1 MATIVTRAGKG
12 SPLTH
17 SEVDA
22 NFTNLNSDKIETS
35 AIGSTVQAHSA
46 VLDATTASF
55 TTADET
61 KLDGIE
67 AGATADQTAAEILT
81 AIKTVD
87 GAGSGLDADT
97 LDGIQASSFLQG
109 NQTITLSGD
118 ATGSGT
124 TSIVVTV
131 ADDSHNHIISNV
143 DGLQTALDG
152 KLDLSGGTMTGGL
165 TFGAGVTLTEAT
177 DRADLLKITSSTSTW
192 GGIQISNT
200 SNEFL
205 WSFMGDGTTGGI
217 YDDLSNAWHI
227 QFVDGGA
234 TTLYHANAA
243 KIATSTTGVTVT
255 GTAVADTFNAT
266 STTNGGFQGIDA
278 DTAALPSFTWTSDL
292 NTGVWHP
299 AADQVGI
306 TTGGTNRLTVSN
318 TGVSIANALTL
329 NAEVVEKTYNL
340 TGTALDPALGTIQYK
355 TLSANTTFTDSL
367 AAGESMTLMIDD
379 GAARTITWPTM
390 TWVNNAGSAPT
401 LATSGYTVIAL
412 WKVSTTLYG
421 ALVGD
426 GS

>member
-22 NFTNLNSDKIETS
+22 NFENLNSDKIETS

-67 AGATADQTAAEILT
+67 AGATADQTASEILT

-152 KLDLSGGTMTGGL
+152 KLDLSGGT
-165 TFGAGVTLTEAT
+165 
-177 DRADLLKITSSTSTW
+177 
-192 GGIQISNT
+192 
-200 SNEFL
+200 
-205 WSFMGDGTTGGI
+205 
-217 YDDLSNAWHI
+217 
-227 QFVDGGA
+227 
-234 TTLYHANAA
+234 
-243 KIATSTTGVTVT
+243 VT
-255 GTAVADTFNAT
+255 GTLNAATFNAT

-340 TGTALDPALGTIQYK
+340 TGPALNPALGTIQYK

-379 GAARTITWPTM
+379 GTARTITWPTM